1 MGVFQRSLKYL
12 SEAKKD
18 SNLEDA
24 LSTELA
30 ELETWIE
37 GRQFVA
43 HANSILETEATTEK
57 MAGLDL
63 GAGKDAGPLVS
74 RLDTYYEDPNLVK
87 GKAQLVNFPPEFA
100 AIPCKPLFYDL
111 ALYHVAMPSLE
122 DKLNKGKGAEAGGAG
137 LGSWLG
143 GWGE

>member
-1 MGVFQRSLKYL
+1 MGAQ
-12 SEAKKD
+12 EA
-18 SNLEDA
+18 NLV
-24 LSTELA
+24 A
-30 ELETWIE
+30 ELEVLEKAIE

-63 GAGKDAGPLVS
+63 GGKDAGPLVS
-74 RLDTYYEDPNLVK
+74 RLDTYYEDPDLVK

-111 ALYHVAMPSLE
+111 ALYHVAMPSL
-122 DKLNKGKGAEAGGAG
+122 DAKLDAGKGSEGGAG
-137 LGSWLG
+137 APKSDHHCSCFLRGLEAQTVIILPSYM
-143 GWGE
+143 

>member
-1 MGVFQRSLKYL
+1 
-12 SEAKKD
+12 
-18 SNLEDA
+18 
-24 LSTELA
+24 
-30 ELETWIE
+30 
-37 GRQFVA
+37 
-43 HANSILETEATTEK
+43 

-111 ALYHVAMPSLE
+111 ALYHVAMPR
-122 DKLNKGKGAEAGGAG
+122 
-137 LGSWLG
+137 
-143 GWGE
+143 

>member
-1 MGVFQRSLKYL
+1 MG
-12 SEAKKD
+12 
-18 SNLEDA
+18 
-24 LSTELA
+24 
-30 ELETWIE
+30 

-63 GAGKDAGPLVS
+63 GGKDAGPLVS
-74 RLDTYYEDPNLVK
+74 RLDTYYEDPDLVK

-111 ALYHVAMPSLE
+111 ALYHVAMPSL
-122 DKLNKGKGAEAGGAG
+122 DAKLDAGGGELKSDHKLRCSSYSSLFEGA
-137 LGSWLG
+137 WLKTSDHYSLHIIQPDFFLPSTMP
-143 GWGE
+143 E